1 VSHFRQP
8 LIGMDHAPFC
18 ALEPRADVRV
28 MITMVSMI
36 MPIISAQPLPGRG
49 ADDHHRPV
57 ILGRRR
63 VTARSRPASRG
74 VLLCAANATNSA
86 AAVPQV
92 GRRLFF
98 GGGDLRLITLWRQ
111 TMRLAQIIIFLVG
124 ALAAVGLLIMEM
136 IMESMAS

>member
-1 VSHFRQP
+1 
-8 LIGMDHAPFC
+8 
-18 ALEPRADVRV
+18 
-28 MITMVSMI
+28 MIITGRSS
-36 MPIISAQPLPGRG
+36 SAAGG
-49 ADDHHRPV
+49 A
-57 ILGRRR
+57 
-63 VTARSRPASRG
+63 TARSRSASRG